1 MKPPHPS
8 KSTEYKHLRA
18 QAALPGRGGIARIWA
33 ALWNTVGGLREGLG
47 TEAAIKQEVAI
58 TLIAVPLSFLIA
70 TNLWI
75 WVALIGSLLFLLA
88 VEFLNTAIERLCNHV
103 QPELHAAIR
112 VTKDL
117 GSAAVFFAIALAA
130 LIWIAALLRTL
141 RVLTAGSRDMAAPAS
156 NWQLRDSERVIKG
169 NEALLG
175 KKHLIVG
182 MTRIRNEALIL
193 PDTLDYLA
201 TQVDAIVAY
210 DDASTDE
217 TVDIL
222 RKHPKVALIVAN
234 QAWEKDVAARKLA
247 EGRHRGLLLDMAR
260 SELPHDWMFCF
271 DPDERVTGDLP
282 SFVASLEADASDA
295 VRVQLF
301 DAYMT
306 PEDCAPYAPD
316 LPLLH
321 FRKFYGPEQR
331 DILMLWRNRPEIH
344 FAEGHGRTPGGME
357 RVKIDLH
364 CQHYGKSLSVD
375 HWEET
380 CDYYIRHFPFETYGK
395 KWTERKGQAI
405 HTESDFKR
413 PLYEWG
419 ETLFANA
426 VRI

>member
-1 MKPPHPS
+1 
-8 KSTEYKHLRA
+8 
-18 QAALPGRGGIARIWA
+18 
-33 ALWNTVGGLREGLG
+33 
-47 TEAAIKQEVAI
+47 
-58 TLIAVPLSFLIA
+58 
-70 TNLWI
+70 
-75 WVALIGSLLFLLA
+75 
-88 VEFLNTAIERLCNHV
+88 
-103 QPELHAAIR
+103 
-112 VTKDL
+112 
-117 GSAAVFFAIALAA
+117 
-130 LIWIAALLRTL
+130 
-141 RVLTAGSRDMAAPAS
+141 
-156 NWQLRDSERVIKG
+156 
-169 NEALLG
+169 
-175 KKHLIVG
+175 
-182 MTRIRNEALIL
+182 
-193 PDTLDYLA
+193 
-201 TQVDAIVAY
+201 
-210 DDASTDE
+210 
-217 TVDIL
+217 
-222 RKHPKVALIVAN
+222 VALIVAN

-260 SELPHDWMFCF
+260 AELPHDWMFCF
-271 DPDERVTGDLP
+271 DPDERVTGNLP
-282 SFVASLEADASDA
+282 SFVASPEADASDA

-419 ETLFANA
+419 EELFANA

>member
-1 MKPPHPS
+1 
-8 KSTEYKHLRA
+8 
-18 QAALPGRGGIARIWA
+18 
-33 ALWNTVGGLREGLG
+33 
-47 TEAAIKQEVAI
+47 
-58 TLIAVPLSFLIA
+58 
-70 TNLWI
+70 
-75 WVALIGSLLFLLA
+75 
-88 VEFLNTAIERLCNHV
+88 
-103 QPELHAAIR
+103 
-112 VTKDL
+112 
-117 GSAAVFFAIALAA
+117 
-130 LIWIAALLRTL
+130 
-141 RVLTAGSRDMAAPAS
+141 MAAPAS

-210 DDASTDE
+210 DDASTDD

-234 QAWEKDVAARKLA
+234 RSWEADIEARKRA

-260 SELPHDWMFCF
+260 AELPHDWMFCF

-306 PEDCAPYAPD
+306 PEDCAPYRPD
-316 LPLLH
+316 RPLLH
-321 FRKFYGPEQR
+321 FRRFYGPEQR
-331 DILMLWRNRPEIH
+331 DILMLWRNRPAIH
-344 FAEGHGRTPGGME
+344 FAEGHGRTPGGMSN
-357 RVKIDLH
+357 VKIDLH

-380 CDYYIRHFPFETYGK
+380 CDYYIKHFPFETYGR
-395 KWTERKGQAI
+395 KWLARKGQAI
-405 HTESDFKR
+405 HTQSDFMR

-419 ETLFANA
+419 DALFANA
-426 VRI
+426 VKI

>member
-1 MKPPHPS
+1 
-8 KSTEYKHLRA
+8 
-18 QAALPGRGGIARIWA
+18 
-33 ALWNTVGGLREGLG
+33 
-47 TEAAIKQEVAI
+47 
-58 TLIAVPLSFLIA
+58 
-70 TNLWI
+70 
-75 WVALIGSLLFLLA
+75 
-88 VEFLNTAIERLCNHV
+88 
-103 QPELHAAIR
+103 
-112 VTKDL
+112 
-117 GSAAVFFAIALAA
+117 
-130 LIWIAALLRTL
+130 
-141 RVLTAGSRDMAAPAS
+141 MAAPLS
-156 NWQLRDSERVIKG
+156 NWQLRDSERVING

-201 TQVDAIVAY
+201 TQVDAIVVY
-210 DDASTDE
+210 DDASTDD

-222 RKHPKVALIVAN
+222 RQHPKVALIVAN
-234 QAWEKDVAARKLA
+234 QAWEKDIAARKLA
-247 EGRHRGLLLDMAR
+247 EGRHRGLLLDIAR

-321 FRKFYGPEQR
+321 FRRFYGPEQR

-380 CDYYIRHFPFETYGK
+380 CDYYIRHFPFETYGR

-405 HTESDFKR
+405 HTDSDFQR

-419 ETLFANA
+419 EELFANA

>member
-1 MKPPHPS
+1 
-8 KSTEYKHLRA
+8 
-18 QAALPGRGGIARIWA
+18 
-33 ALWNTVGGLREGLG
+33 
-47 TEAAIKQEVAI
+47 
-58 TLIAVPLSFLIA
+58 
-70 TNLWI
+70 
-75 WVALIGSLLFLLA
+75 
-88 VEFLNTAIERLCNHV
+88 
-103 QPELHAAIR
+103 
-112 VTKDL
+112 
-117 GSAAVFFAIALAA
+117 
-130 LIWIAALLRTL
+130 
-141 RVLTAGSRDMAAPAS
+141 MAAPLS
-156 NWQLRDSERVIKG
+156 NWQLRDSERVING

-201 TQVDAIVAY
+201 TQVDAIVVY
-210 DDASTDE
+210 DDASTDD

-234 QAWEKDVAARKLA
+234 QAWEKDIAARKLA
-247 EGRHRGLLLDMAR
+247 EGRHRGLLLDIAR

-271 DPDERVTGDLP
+271 DPDERVTGSLP
-282 SFVASLEADASDA
+282 SFVAGLEADASDA

-380 CDYYIRHFPFETYGK
+380 CDYYIRHFPFETYGR

-405 HTESDFKR
+405 HTDSDFQR

-419 ETLFANA
+419 EALFANA